1 MRFKNWSSGL
11 WAFSWKSMF
20 ESPKGWKDS
29 KFRLLQYDDKTC
41 CGNILYIITSSSFF
55 IIKKNCMLFIFK
67 HNFQK
72 SFQRDSFLD
81 WSPYTHLNLRLR
93 GDGRSYLINI
103 HVSGQFDIMWNDVF
117 TFVLYTRGGPYWQTT
132 RVSNNIY

>member
-1 MRFKNWSSGL
+1 
-11 WAFSWKSMF
+11 
-20 ESPKGWKDS
+20 
-29 KFRLLQYDDKTC
+29 
-41 CGNILYIITSSSFF
+41 
-55 IIKKNCMLFIFK
+55 MLFIFK

-132 RVSNNIY
+132 RVSNDIYQLPNW

>member
-1 MRFKNWSSGL
+1 L
-11 WAFSWKSMF
+11 
-20 ESPKGWKDS
+20 
-29 KFRLLQYDDKTC
+29 
-41 CGNILYIITSSSFF
+41 
-55 IIKKNCMLFIFK
+55 IFK
-67 HNFQK
+67 IVFQK
-72 SFQRDSFLD
+72 SFQRDSFFD

-132 RVSNNIY
+132 RVSNNNYQLTSHLHFTKSIFNNILNMFLI